1 METKL
6 PWKYGDVSSDF
17 PNIDIQMVNIHD
29 LKKNPRHARR
39 HTSSKIRKLAKFI
52 SVTRLIYPL
61 LIDKNGNIIAGHA
74 RLEAAKLLGRSTVPC
89 IRIEHLDEN
98 MLRAFALADNQFTLS
113 AGWDQKAV
121 REELVFLSNVVLE
134 YGLELT
140 DVGFPTAELDI
151 RIGDQALLGPEDEI
165 MEPETKAPAITKQG
179 YVWALGSH
187 RLICGDSRDREVYQL
202 LMRNERAIM
211 VFADAPYNVPIDGHV
226 CGAGSIKHAEFAMAS
241 GEMTREQFI
250 AFLFAFMILLRE
262 FSTEGSIHFQC
273 MDWRHV
279 YEMESAA
286 LQAGYVL
293 INLCVWIKDNGG
305 MGSLYRSRHELVF
318 VYKSGDAPHINN
330 VELGKHGL
338 YRTNCWEYP
347 GVNSFRNGR
356 MDELALHPTVKPVA
370 MVADAIKDCSPRD
383 GIVLDPFGGSGTTLI
398 AAEQTGR
405 KARLIE
411 IDPHYCDVIV
421 RRWQS
426 LTGQKAVLESTG
438 QTFDE
443 LLPISASTETM
454 EV

>member
-6 PWKYGDVSSDF
+6 PWKCGDLSSDF

-29 LKKNPRHARR
+29 LKKNPHHARR
-39 HTSSKIRKLAKFI
+39 HASSKIRKLARFI
-52 SVTRLIYPL
+52 SVSRFIYPL
-61 LIDKNGNIIAGHA
+61 LIDKNYTIIAGHA
-74 RLEAAKLLGRSTVPC
+74 RLEAAKQLGITKVPV
-89 IRIEHLDEN
+89 IGIEHLDAP
-98 MLRAFALADNQFTLS
+98 MLRAFALADNQFTS
-113 AGWDQKAV
+113 NAGWDQKAV
-121 REELVFLSNVVLE
+121 REELIFLSSVVLD
-134 YGLELT
+134 YGLEIT
-140 DVGFPTAELDI
+140 DLGFPTAEIDL
-151 RIGDQALLGPEDEI
+151 RIGDQTFLGPEDDI
-165 MEPETKAPAITKQG
+165 IDPETKAPAITQQG
-179 YVWALGSH
+179 YVWILGRH
-187 RLICGDSRDREVYQL
+187 RLICGDSRDRKIYQL
-202 LMRNERAIM
+202 LMRDERAIM

-226 CGAGSIKHAEFAMAS
+226 CGAGGIKHAEFAMAS
-241 GEMTREQFI
+241 GEMTRDQFI
-250 AFLFAFMILLRE
+250 VFLFDFMVLLCE
-262 FSTEGSIHFQC
+262 FSTDGSIHFQC

-318 VYKSGDAPHINN
+318 VYKSGSAPHINN
-330 VELGKHGL
+330 VELGKHGR

-356 MDELALHPTVKPVA
+356 MDELALHPTVKPAA

-405 KARLIE
+405 QARLIE

-421 RRWQS
+421 RRWQG

-438 QTFDE
+438 QAFDE
-443 LLPISASTETM
+443 SAPVAPNSATE
-454 EV
+454 V